1 MTDVISY
8 RTDKGEELK
17 KLAKERNVSLS
28 ELTNDIVNYYF
39 KFFNLRKKMGMFK
52 GSTEMMSFCFSLI
65 SESDILK
72 TTDLLS
78 KMIARY
84 VKTITNDFSL
94 ENLIKIFL
102 NYYDYN
108 HFTYSQ
114 FDETDYI
121 KIVCKNPMTRNWNKY
136 AARGISKFFTDF
148 GFAAVENSSEDQL
161 HSYKISK
168 QKSSS

>member
-8 RTDKGEELK
+8 RTEKGEELK
-17 KLAKERNVSLS
+17 KLAKERDVSVS
-28 ELTNDIVNYYF
+28 QLTNDIVDYYF
-39 KFFNLRKKMGMFK
+39 EYFDLREKMVMFK
-52 GSTEMMSFCFSLI
+52 SSNEMMSFCFSLI

-72 TTDLLS
+72 TTDMLS
-78 KMIARY
+78 KVITRY

-94 ENLIKIFL
+94 ANLIKIIL

-108 HFTYSQ
+108 HFKFSE

-121 KIVCKNPMTRNWNKY
+121 KIVCNNSMPKNWNKY
-136 AARGISKFFTDF
+136 AARGISKFFSDF
-148 GFAAVENSSEDQL
+148 GFAAVEDSSEDQL

-168 QKSSS
+168 QKSH

>member
-8 RTDKGEELK
+8 RTEKGEKLK
-17 KLAKERNVSLS
+17 KLAKERDVSVS
-28 ELTNDIVNYYF
+28 QLTNDIVDYYF
-39 KFFNLRKKMGMFK
+39 EYFDLREKMVMFK
-52 GSTEMMSFCFSLI
+52 SSNEMMSFCFSLI

-72 TTDLLS
+72 TTDMLS
-78 KMIARY
+78 KVITRY

-94 ENLIKIFL
+94 ANLIKIIL

-108 HFTYSQ
+108 HFKFSE

-121 KIVCKNPMTRNWNKY
+121 KIVCNNSMPKNWNKY
-136 AARGISKFFTDF
+136 AARGISKFFSDF
-148 GFAAVENSSEDQL
+148 GFAAVEDSSEDQL

-168 QKSSS
+168 QKSH

>member
-1 MTDVISY
+1 MTDVVTY
-8 RTDKGEELK
+8 RTEKGEKLK
-17 KLAKERNVSLS
+17 KLAKERDVSVS
-28 ELTNDIVNYYF
+28 QLTNDIVDYYF
-39 KFFNLRKKMGMFK
+39 EFFELREKIVMFK

-72 TTDLLS
+72 TTDFLS
-78 KMIARY
+78 KVITRY

-94 ENLIKIFL
+94 ANLIKIVL

-108 HFTYSQ
+108 HFKFSE

-121 KIVCKNPMTRNWNKY
+121 KIVCKNSMPINWNKY

-148 GFAAVENSSEDQL
+148 GFAAAEDSSDDGL

-168 QKSSS
+168 QKSN

>member
-39 KFFNLRKKMGMFK
+39 EFFNLRKQMGMFK
-52 GSTEMMSFCFSLI
+52 GNTEMMSYCFSLI

-78 KMIARY
+78 KVISRY
-84 VKTITNDFSL
+84 VKTITTDFSL
-94 ENLIKIFL
+94 ANLIKIIL

-108 HFTYSQ
+108 HFKYSE
-114 FDETDYI
+114 FDETNYI
-121 KIVCKNPMTRNWNKY
+121 KIVCKNSMPKNWNKY
-136 AARGISKFFTDF
+136 AARGLSKFFSDF
-148 GFAAVENSSEDQL
+148 GFAAVEDSSEDQL

-168 QKSSS
+168 QKSS